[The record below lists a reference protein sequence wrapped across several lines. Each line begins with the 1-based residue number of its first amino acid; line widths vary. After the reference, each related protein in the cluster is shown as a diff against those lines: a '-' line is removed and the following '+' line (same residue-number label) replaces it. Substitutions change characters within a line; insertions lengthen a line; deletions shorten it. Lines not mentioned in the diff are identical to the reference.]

1 MQCFFHAF
9 SLSQHLFTW
18 DNMVI
23 VLYHPAR
30 VANLTV
36 GVRNTMQSTVGC
48 ITQSSCDPW
57 FFIAGKNLCRTTFH
71 IAKRTYSL
79 KQCHQW

>member
-1 MQCFFHAF
+1 LAFEVRNAVLFHAF
-9 SLSQHLFTW
+9 SLSQHFFTW

-48 ITQSSCDPW
+48 ITQSSCDHV
-57 FFIAGKNLCRTTFH
+57 FLSLGKTCAELRSTSQKENV
-71 IAKRTYSL
+71 
-79 KQCHQW
+79 